1 MALTKEFFERPTN
14 IKATVIAD
22 SVCAKTGKRITTFE
36 CEFPRA
42 ILAEQNTHRQI
53 SKNCSSSRAIP
64 IKALCE
70 NVKDNMFIPIYWGKN
85 KSGMQADE
93 EIEPR
98 FKTQAQSY
106 WKNLGLQACTKDALI
121 LSGYGVHKQIANRL
135 TEPFQMVKMVMTATE
150 WDNFFNLR
158 LHNSSQPEF
167 CMLAYKMYKAME
179 ASTPFALEA
188 GEWHLPYVGR
198 YYDTVEEMVCYEV
211 GGETVSLEQ
220 AQRVSASC
228 VAQTSY
234 RKTDDSLE
242 KADKIFDMLIN
253 ADVIHA
259 SPFESLATP
268 VAPFKV
274 IENSDYITINYV
286 NNPSQVDTWEHGITH
301 MNKQGVLCSGNL
313 VGWKS
318 YRHAMIPNNTC
329 WEFDF
334 EERMK
339 TFAEE

>member
-22 SVCAKTGKRITTFE
+22 SVCANTGKRITTFE
-36 CEFPRA
+36 CEFPRV

-70 NVKDNMFIPIYWGKN
+70 NVKDNMFVPVYWGKN

-93 EIEPR
+93 ELDSGTQQSVVKLWKKLALDSIEEVL
-98 FKTQAQSY
+98 FLA
-106 WKNLGLQACTKDALI
+106 DV
-121 LSGYGVHKQIANRL
+121 GVHKQIANRI

-158 LHNSSQPEF
+158 LHPASQPEF

-179 ASTPFALEA
+179 ASKPMKIKA

-198 YYDTVEEMVCYEV
+198 YYDTVEEKVCYEV
-211 GGETVSLEQ
+211 GGVTVSLEQ

-268 VAPFKV
+268 IQERHVEGFGT
-274 IENSDYITINYV
+274 ENPVPV
-286 NNPSQVDTWEHGITH
+286 NLMTNPKTWEDGLTH
-301 MNKQGVLCSGNL
+301 TNKQGVLCSGNL

-339 TFAEE
+339 TFGEQ